1 MLGVWGVDVKERHR
15 QVLEA
20 IARDAAE
27 PQVLDKAVMHGSLRR
42 SE

>member
-1 MLGVWGVDVKERHR
+1 MDVKERHW

-20 IARDAAE
+20 IARDTVE
-27 PQVLDKAVMHGSLRR
+27 PVDKAVMHGSLWR

>member
-1 MLGVWGVDVKERHR
+1 MDVKERHR

-27 PQVLDKAVMHGSLRR
+27 PVDKAVMHGSLRR
-42 SE
+42 SEWGG